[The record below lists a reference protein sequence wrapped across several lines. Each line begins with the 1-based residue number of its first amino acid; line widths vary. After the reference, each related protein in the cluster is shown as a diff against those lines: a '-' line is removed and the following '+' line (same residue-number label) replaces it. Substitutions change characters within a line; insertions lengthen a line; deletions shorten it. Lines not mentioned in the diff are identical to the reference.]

1 MANKNVANASN
12 FLAEEE
18 EKGNVEL
25 SLCRQDGL
33 PYTRLGYILGRATA
47 SGRDETLF
55 DGSRFMS
62 EEDIKDLQAL
72 KESNAY
78 LDALGRRGKPVAI
91 SVYQAKIVVAL
102 ASALSREIGRG
113 GQVDKKIEDLGRGA
127 VTRIVNVTDLSK
139 YIFNSARKRYKEE
152 IIEALFNLSRIYQYQ
167 LLGTGEDRAIIIRPL
182 ISIDG
187 AVIDLS
193 PEKRND
199 LDAISVT
206 FGVAFFQELDNRFA
220 KVSPKT
226 FEVWSKQGRGTDLY
240 SNLQFYLISQQFNHE
255 REANRV
261 EKEIRAEEKRNKKL
275 SREELDEE
283 IAKAR
288 RKKMTLEL
296 NVEFIKMMTR
306 TDYDSKRSYKA
317 RFYKDLENAVEGYE
331 ELGLIEDCKI
341 VKGAKGQ
348 EKVVF
353 VYSENYCKAIESN
366 EEEEVPILKKPTR
379 NRTGF

>member
-1 MANKNVANASN
+1 MENEKVTRASN

-33 PYTRLGYILGRATA
+33 PYNRLGYILSRSAS

-62 EEDIKDLQAL
+62 EEDVKDLQAL
-72 KESNAY
+72 KESDAL
-78 LDALGRRGKPVAI
+78 LDNLGRRDKPIALTI
-91 SVYQAKIVVAL
+91 YQSKIVVAL

-127 VTRIVNVTDLSK
+127 VTRIVKVTDLSK
-139 YIFNSARKRYKEE
+139 VIFNSARKRYKED

-182 ISIDG
+182 ISIEG

-193 PEKRND
+193 PEKRNN
-199 LDAISVT
+199 LDSISVT
-206 FGVAFFQELDNRFA
+206 FGKAFFQELDNRFA
-220 KVSPKT
+220 KVPQKI
-226 FEVWSKQGRGTDLY
+226 FDVWSKKGRGTDLY
-240 SNLQFYLISQQFNHE
+240 SNLQFYLLSQQFNHE

-261 EKEIRAEEKRNKKL
+261 EKDMRAEEKRNKKL
-275 SREELDEE
+275 SREELEKE

-296 NVEFIKMMTR
+296 NVEFIKRMTR
-306 TDYDSKRSYKA
+306 TDYDSERIYKRK
-317 RFYKDLENAVEGYE
+317 FYQDLDNAIEGYK
-331 ELGLIEDCKI
+331 ELGLIEDYKI
-341 VKGAKGQ
+341 LTGAKGQ

-353 VYSENYCKAIESN
+353 VYSESYCKAIENN
-366 EEEEVPILKKPTR
+366 EEEEVPILKKPAR
-379 NRTGF
+379 RQTGF